1 MNRDDPDQQFWPGT
15 AVTRINCQ
23 TLCGQGSVFLGLYK
37 CREVPW
43 SLCEGRDG
51 LCVPS
56 PSLFPFCSRFPPC
69 RDFSGV
75 VSRCSWCFKTGGVH
89 VYPEVANAGFP
100 KSLRAPYFSVFMQF
114 APETRIAPKEMFV
127 ICKSREMSGSHGSV
141 APVQTDARSAQLT
154 ISA

>member
-1 MNRDDPDQQFWPGT
+1 MNRDNPDQQFWPGT
-15 AVTRINCQ
+15 AVIRINCQ
-23 TLCGQGSVFLGLYK
+23 TPCGQGSVSLALYV
-37 CREVPW
+37 CRELPW
-43 SLCEGRDG
+43 SPCEGRDG

-56 PSLFPFCSRFPPC
+56 PSLFPFRSRLPPR

-75 VSRCSWCFKTGGVH
+75 VSRCSWCFKTGGLH

-100 KSLRAPYFSVFMQF
+100 KSLSAPYFPVFVQF
-114 APETRIAPKEMFV
+114 APKTRITLKETSV

-141 APVQTDARSAQLT
+141 APIQTDAQSAQLT